1 MESPDLKMLVY
12 SRNSD
17 PRTGVVEYKLTN
29 INRAEPPADLF
40 TIPSDYTINQPSLP
54 QPAPLGVG
62 GRGGRGG
69 RDAAAGRQP

>member
-1 MESPDLKMLVY
+1 MLVY

-40 TIPSDYTINQPSLP
+40 TIPSDYTVNQPPLP
-54 QPAPLGVG
+54 PPAPLGAG

-69 RDAAAGRQP
+69 RDAAAGAVGR

>member
-1 MESPDLKMLVY
+1 MLVF

-40 TIPSDYTINQPSLP
+40 MIPPDYTVNQPP
-54 QPAPLGVG
+54 IPEPGPLGVG

-69 RDAAAGRQP
+69 REAGPGRQP